1 MIAAALFNEKPGTTK
16 TTGAVWLAHA
26 LYARGLAVLLVDADR
41 AGSAQR
47 WADLAA
53 DPNDPASGF
62 PFDVVGMY
70 RRTIGRDL
78 PKLARRGRYDAVV
91 IDTPQLEDHAVVARG
106 AMAAVGA
113 MAGEPAPGRS
123 TPPAGGWWIVPV
135 APSGIEVDRT
145 VRVLHHMDE
154 VAAILPAGEPRRLAL
169 LTRTNTAW
177 PTKGGPDAKTRR
189 ALEKVGLPVFEHQ
202 VPDVDSKFRQTF
214 GATVDPTGTAYAELA
229 AAMMDV
235 QQVQHVQQSA

>member
-26 LYARGLAVLLVDADR
+26 LHAQGLAVLLADADK

-47 WADLAA
+47 WADLA
-53 DPNDPASGF
+53 DGF

-106 AMAAVGA
+106 AMAAVGEL
-113 MAGEPAPGRS
+113 AGPD
-123 TPPAGGWWIVPV
+123 GWWIVPV
-135 APSGIEVDRT
+135 APSKIEIDRT
-145 VRVLHHMDE
+145 VHVLQHMEE
-154 VAAILPAGEPRRLAL
+154 VAAILPTDVPPRRLAL

-177 PTKGGPDAKTRR
+177 PTKGGPDAAARR
-189 ALEKVGLPVFEHQ
+189 ALGSVGLPVFEHQ
-202 VPDVDSKFRQTF
+202 VPTHDSKFRQTF
-214 GATVDPTGTAYAELA
+214 GGAIDPEGTAYAELA
-229 AAMMDV
+229 RAMTE
-235 QQVQHVQQSA
+235 VQQSQQMQQPA